1 MKMSGEV
8 FGKTVTCTELEEGMD
23 RHGQARTDRECLC
36 YSLRLM
42 RTFALQHSAGFD
54 NDNGSDIDPVLPTAH

>member
-1 MKMSGEV
+1 
-8 FGKTVTCTELEEGMD
+8 MD